1 MNSARETGMKYV
13 NIHGFDSSID
23 TNDWTHSDDAE
34 RVSDD
39 ILEQMLL
46 WTPEQA
52 AEYHLLMTKA
62 NEGEIDFD
70 DPRLR
75 PVDQMCAECAS
86 KVLDTYLNTSV
97 MTGHNYSIHAV
108 EG

>member
-1 MNSARETGMKYV
+1 MRQV
-13 NIHGFDSSID
+13 NIHGFKFSID
-23 TNDWTHSDDAE
+23 TNDWTNSADAE
-34 RVSDD
+34 KVSDD
-39 ILEQMLL
+39 IWEQMLL

-70 DPRLR
+70 DPRLQS
-75 PVDQMCAECAS
+75 VDQMCADCAG

-97 MTGHNYSIHAV
+97 MTGHNYSIHAQS
-108 EG
+108 